1 MSILTNWGYKEW
13 SLQEDEQWHPT
24 AEAEHCDGE
33 AIRVCAQGEVGRR
46 SKGLLHGLSVCC
58 VAQGIRVVWIIYC

>member
-1 MSILTNWGYKEW
+1 VSVYPDWVQKEW
-13 SLQEDEQWHPT
+13 SLQEDEQWYPA

-46 SKGLLHGLSVCC
+46 SKRLLHGLPVCY
-58 VAQGIRVVWIIYC
+58 VAQGIRVLW